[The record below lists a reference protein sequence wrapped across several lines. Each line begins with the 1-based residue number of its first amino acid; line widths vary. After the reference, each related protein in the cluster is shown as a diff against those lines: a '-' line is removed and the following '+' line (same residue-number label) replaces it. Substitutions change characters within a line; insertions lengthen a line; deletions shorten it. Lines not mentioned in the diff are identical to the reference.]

1 MSQNEEA
8 CLFQASPLRAS
19 PRSSPRGSPHASPGA
34 RSSCPAS
41 PPPAP
46 PPLCNTPLSPTPGT
60 SAEAQPVV
68 MEDQDLDEDTLQLLG
83 DAPKTDITMGP
94 SVHKDIA
101 NRWQDILTKGLA
113 KDVKEKLLKS
123 YFVPKNCDLLLAPAL
138 NPEVKAALQDTLV
151 KRDLALMYKQNQLGM
166 ALSALASAT
175 DMIISNETSKQKLL
189 KPISDACRILCDSH
203 FWETKTRRNFI
214 ISSININLK
223 DALLETKRGSFL
235 FGENVTDKVKAA
247 KSIQQSGDALKHA
260 LRPKYNKAR
269 SIPKGPNKGNLN
281 YNPQHRKTYNKPNN
295 ARRAA
300 RPTYRPPPPAQAG
313 GNSRRYSSPT
323 RQPHRK

>member
-1 MSQNEEA
+1 
-8 CLFQASPLRAS
+8 
-19 PRSSPRGSPHASPGA
+19 
-34 RSSCPAS
+34 
-41 PPPAP
+41 
-46 PPLCNTPLSPTPGT
+46 
-60 SAEAQPVV
+60 

-83 DAPKTDITMGP
+83 DAPKTDISMGP

-101 NRWQDILTKGLA
+101 NRWQDILAKGLA

-123 YFVPKNCDLLLAPAL
+123 YFVPNNCDLLLAPAL
-138 NPEVKAALQDTLV
+138 NPEVKAALQDALV
-151 KRDLALMYKQNQLGM
+151 KRDTALMYKQNQLGV

-203 FWETKTRRNFI
+203 FWETKTRRNFV

-247 KSIQQSGDALKHA
+247 KTIQQSGDALKYA
-260 LRPKYNKAR
+260 QRNKPKV
-269 SIPKGPNKGNLN
+269 IPKGPNKGHLN
-281 YNPQHRKTYNKPNN
+281 YNPQHRKTGNKPNN
-295 ARRAA
+295 TRRAA
-300 RPTYRPPPPAQAG
+300 RPAYRPPPPPQPSG
-313 GNSRRYSSPT
+313 SSRRFSSPT
-323 RQPHRK
+323 KPPHRK